1 MYFWLMPENSVH
13 NHCMRFFVPVFIL
26 TAFLFITSCSYKQ
39 DQILFQ
45 EKSSID
51 SARHANVETLETYRI
66 QPQDILQVRNLQN
79 MSYIVGDAS
88 GGSSQSGG
96 SGAGSSSGQ
105 TYQVEEDGNVAL
117 PVIGR
122 VPVVGLT
129 RMEATQKIEDLYRKT
144 LLKDP
149 IIEVKIVN
157 LKVTVLGEI
166 KAQGNYPLL
175 KDKTTLVEMIGEAG
189 GLTENANETNIEII
203 RGSQENAQVT
213 VVNLRDRSSISSPET
228 ILHNGDIIYIA
239 KNRRAIRNDKVSTF
253 STVIQPILIITNIAL
268 VIYALVKH

>member
-1 MYFWLMPENSVH
+1 MPENSVH

-79 MSYIVGDAS
+79 MSY
-88 GGSSQSGG
+88 
-96 SGAGSSSGQ
+96 GQ